1 MVKILFTADIQVK
14 NREKSLY
21 RGQEKSLLEIESILK
36 ETKAEIYLAAGDF
49 WEFATPNDSERKLIY
64 NHLARVLA
72 ITTVKEVVFI
82 AGNHDLE
89 KDKKQLD
96 TQIGFNPI
104 NIFADF
110 VQNLDETLSSK
121 ITYLRESK
129 SYLSKCSNI
138 EWIAY
143 SLEDEEKWRP
153 LDTITKR
160 HPSLNTTISNP
171 VCIDPKTGKV
181 NLENFSDEM
190 LKIDKELSSIGR
202 IGKSDKVSKD
212 TFRISIYHDILRDYV
227 DETKLPIRKEKYNNL
242 LGINDFVGNLTLA
255 GDIHE
260 NYKCETLEGKTF
272 MYPGSPIQHT
282 HNEGTFITIRETSN
296 NIKPAD
302 TKVVKL
308 LSVDDVNKTWIT
320 EDITLINQICYN
332 TITFD
337 NVSPA
342 HAIDNLKEQLNNIY
356 FGEEQTFIKV
366 KLTNILLSKEMEI
379 NVVLQTLGMNH
390 KRVQITFTYDK
401 FIDLTKSANQE
412 IINEI
417 RSEVQADNPSDNPE
431 STIDDLVLDNNKLN
445 KLFGKVLDN
454 YIPAIRNELSSE
466 ITEEDIRETII
477 KLFDEQLEQS
487 ISGSQKYNIVMEN
500 IETNGFMK
508 LGANRIDLNI
518 PGIVRISGTNG
529 IGKTTLFHMLR
540 WLLKDETFEGLKK
553 NTKVKNTL
561 IIFNDKKPEEDT
573 VFVKGFNII
582 NNTPVVITRTATR
595 TWKKGVDLKQKQ
607 SLYWK
612 DYIAGVEKTISVM
625 IIKDGKEI
633 TYTGEQAEKVINIW
647 FGDTINTIMFLNQTK
662 ILNILN
668 LSPME
673 LKELILNYIGVDYLT
688 KLENNLELIKSD
700 YECIKPKRDKESI
713 REAIIDQKI
722 LLEQF
727 VKDIDSS
734 HLTIQEGKTSLDLV
748 KQRKEQ
754 ISEQQILIGNI
765 PNLISETKVLIEQK
779 DTEID
784 GFVIQE
790 VKEKIH
796 FTTEKPIEPD
806 TTETK
811 LSIVKSRELISELKT
826 NLSKKEEQSLTV
838 YTNLLKCIDVRMNLV
853 DTNYT
858 NLIDEQQKIVDES
871 DLLVLEKLKLIQ
883 EKLFETVKKL
893 EDVYNEQ
900 TSSLNDL
907 KIDRQI
913 ILNEIDK
920 LKNQINSGICK
931 ECDRPLEDDW
941 ETHKIVYQNK
951 LNEAE
956 KQLSGNQV
964 IINQKT
970 ETLAKSLL
978 LVETYRKY
986 YNNSLSR
993 IITVDYDNKSK
1004 VTDYC
1009 SNIASGIIEVN
1020 KQIEVIESNIKILN
1034 TQRNDKKSDFNNIK
1048 FTIVSKDINKLKTIS
1063 LDETVFENDEKHYI
1077 SDIEEFQDI
1086 ITIVKEKILTNEK
1099 QLELVISELEK
1110 NNNQYITDFQEYQ
1123 KLYDSNIKENADI
1136 ELFNSGVEKH
1146 NNQKLILSSELLTLK
1161 NQLLAYEN
1169 KIPEYEKINIEYS
1182 EINFKILEF
1191 ENKILE
1197 AEKLLKEIE
1206 LRQNTEKLKLESINA
1221 EYEAYIVYQ
1230 KNKIIWKIYSNLIKT
1245 SFKDIVFEYYRNF
1258 LNNTLNVILE
1268 DVNFKLMWNNDGELY
1283 MIDFQNGFASYRPVQ
1298 QSSGMETCFLGL
1310 TLIYAIHLLNIK
1322 NSISNIF
1329 IDELSGQ
1336 LNNGNNLSY
1345 VAENYQ
1351 ALFVLLL
1358 QKFKNKTIMIVDHNI
1373 NNLFETSEY
1382 QVNPSDS
1389 GSVYKK
1395 II

>member
-21 RGQEKSLLEIESILK
+21 RGQEKSLIEIESILK
-36 ETKAEIYLAAGDF
+36 DTKAEIYLAAGDF
-49 WEFATPNDSERKLIY
+49 WEFPTPNDSERKLIY

-72 ITTVKEVVFI
+72 IPTVKEVVFI

-110 VQNLDETLSSK
+110 VLNLDETLSNK

-129 SYLSKCSNI
+129 GYKSKCSNI

-153 LDTITKR
+153 LNGITKR
-160 HPSLNTTISNP
+160 HPLES
-171 VCIDPKTGKV
+171 IDDT
-181 NLENFSDEM
+181 
-190 LKIDKELSSIGR
+190 
-202 IGKSDKVSKD
+202 SK
-212 TFRISIYHDILRDYV
+212 FRISIYHDILRDYV

-242 LGINDFVGNLTLA
+242 LGINDFVSCLTLA

-260 NYKCETLEGKTF
+260 NYKCETLEGNMF

-282 HNEGTFITIRETSN
+282 HNEGTFITIRETSK

-308 LSVDDVNKTWIT
+308 LTIDDVNKTWTT
-320 EDITLINQICYN
+320 EDIMLHNQICYN

-342 HAIDNLKEQLNNIY
+342 HAIDNLKEQLNDIS

-390 KRVQITFTYDK
+390 KRVQITFSYDK

-417 RSEVQADNPSDNPE
+417 RSEVQSELDSSSDSSSDNSE

-454 YIPAIRNELSSE
+454 YIPVIRNELSSE

-477 KLFDEQLEQS
+477 NLFDEQLGQS

-518 PGIVRISGTNG
+518 PGIVRISGTHG
-529 IGKTTLFHMLR
+529 IGKTTLFNMLR

-561 IIFNDKKPEEDT
+561 IIFNDKKPEKDT
-573 VFVKGFNII
+573 VFVKGLNYV

-612 DYIAGVEKTISVM
+612 DYIAGVEKTVSVM

-633 TYTGEQAEKVINIW
+633 TYTGEQAEKAINLW

-688 KLENNLELIKSD
+688 KLENNLELIKQD
-700 YECIKPKRDKESI
+700 YDCTKPKRDKESI
-713 REAIIDQKI
+713 REAIVDQKI

-727 VKDIDSS
+727 VKDISGS
-734 HLTIQEGKTSLDLV
+734 HLIIQEGRTSLYLF
-748 KQRKEQ
+748 KHSKEQ

-790 VKEKIH
+790 VKEKIP
-796 FTTEKPIEPD
+796 FITEKPIEPD
-806 TTETK
+806 TTEIK
-811 LSIVKSRELISELKT
+811 LSISKSRELINELKSD
-826 NLSKKEEQSLTV
+826 LSKKEELSLTS
-838 YTNLLKCIDVRMNLV
+838 YSNLLKCIDVRMNLV
-853 DTNYT
+853 DTNYV
-858 NLIDEQQKIVDES
+858 NLITEQQKIVDES
-871 DLLVLEKLKLIQ
+871 NLLVLEKIKLIQ
-883 EKLFETVKKL
+883 EKLLETVKKL
-893 EDVYNEQ
+893 EEVYNEQ
-900 TSSLNDL
+900 TSSLNDT
-907 KIDRQI
+907 KIERQI
-913 ILNEIDK
+913 LINEIAK

-931 ECDRPLEDDW
+931 ECKRPLEDDW
-941 ETHKIVYQNK
+941 ESHKIVYQNK
-951 LNEAE
+951 LNEVE
-956 KQLSGNQV
+956 KQLSENQV

-970 ETLAKSLL
+970 ENIEKSLL

-993 IITVDYDNKSK
+993 IITVDYNNKSK

-1020 KQIEVIESNIKILN
+1020 KQNDVIESNIKLLN
-1034 TQRNDKKSDFNNIK
+1034 SQRNDKKSDFNNIK
-1048 FTIVSKDINKLKTIS
+1048 FTIVSKDINKLKSIA
-1063 LDETVFENDEKHYI
+1063 LDETVFENDEKQYI
-1077 SDIEEFQDI
+1077 SYIEEHQKIVTI
-1086 ITIVKEKILTNEK
+1086 IKEKILTNEK

-1110 NNNQYITDFQEYQ
+1110 INNKYITDFQEYQ
-1123 KLYDSNIKENADI
+1123 KLYDVNIKENADI

-1161 NQLLAYEN
+1161 NQLLTYEN
-1169 KIPEYEKINIEYS
+1169 KIPEYDKLNVEYS
-1182 EINFKILEF
+1182 EINLKILEL

-1197 AEKLLKEIE
+1197 SEKVLKEIE
-1206 LRQNTEKLKLESINA
+1206 LRQNTEKLKLENINA
-1221 EYEAYIVYQ
+1221 EYEAYIIYQ
-1230 KNKIIWKIYSNLIKT
+1230 KNKIIWKIYSNIIKT

-1268 DVNFKLMWNNDGELY
+1268 DVNFKLMWNSDGELY

-1336 LNNGNNLSY
+1336 LNNGNNL
-1345 VAENYQ
+1345 NYKADNYH

-1373 NNLFETSEY
+1373 TNLFETSEY
-1382 QVNPSDS
+1382 QVNPSEN
-1389 GSVYKK
+1389 GSIYKK